1 MDLSAGIY
9 RHARCVRVVSIAL
22 TSIGQGWAS
31 GSVPKASGFRV
42 QGLGFGDACCFWACA
57 LCLRGLF
64 RVEGLGF
71 SAFLSVGSLSVG
83 PLFVLVLT
91 TPHKRAIVGVET
103 LNPQPSTPR
112 TILGVQP

>member
-42 QGLGFGDACCFWACA
+42 QASG
-57 LCLRGLF
+57 F
-64 RVEGLGF
+64 RVWGCVLFLGMRVV
-71 SAFLSVGSLSVG
+71 SAGSVQG
-83 PLFVLVLT
+83 
-91 TPHKRAIVGVET
+91 
-103 LNPQPSTPR
+103 
-112 TILGVQP
+112 